1 MAVAVPEGPPDGNA
15 GGICHC
21 PDIRSA
27 TSGPRDRGPHLNLRS
42 PPRGVGA
49 RVHACRCS
57 CGTRGRAHDH
67 DGEQAGCHW
76 APRLAP
82 CARSASQRPPPHN
95 PKARVAQSPVTDDRT
110 PPTVEASDR
119 QQNIVAGEYGAKFSS
134 RTHHRRSE
142 HVCQR
147 SVKPSASPT
156 QVRTW
161 TCRASRN
168 SPSSAQTRWGL
179 LPCCIR
185 LSPEGTGRLRPT
197 GANTRR
203 GFPGPRSNY
212 HRGGRPRS
220 VCGDRVPPVDALGLA
235 RISTSTALP
244 AAQIGSAPAFS
255 HVDR

>member
-1 MAVAVPEGPPDGNA
+1 MLADAPA
-15 GGICHC
+15 GL
-21 PDIRSA
+21 A
-27 TSGPRDRGPHLNLRS
+27 
-42 PPRGVGA
+42 
-49 RVHACRCS
+49 
-57 CGTRGRAHDH
+57 GRAHDH

-161 TCRASRN
+161 TCRGQQATVLHRH
-168 SPSSAQTRWGL
+168 
-179 LPCCIR
+179 
-185 LSPEGTGRLRPT
+185 
-197 GANTRR
+197 RR
-203 GFPGPRSNY
+203 GGACCLAASGSILRGDRPSTADRGENRREVSRSPVLNY